1 MLKCFCGNLG
11 IELRL
16 ESGVLFLSRFLF
28 YYDCFVNFLFYCD
41 CFVNI
46 VNVYRF
52 GFWNWV
58 NFNFFEK
65 LLIMLG
71 KIILYFVKF
80 YEFLLNFIFFL
91 IITVIMIFG
100 EKDGLYISK
109 LFFWKI

>member
-28 YYDCFVNFLFYCD
+28 YRDCFVY
-41 CFVNI
+41 I